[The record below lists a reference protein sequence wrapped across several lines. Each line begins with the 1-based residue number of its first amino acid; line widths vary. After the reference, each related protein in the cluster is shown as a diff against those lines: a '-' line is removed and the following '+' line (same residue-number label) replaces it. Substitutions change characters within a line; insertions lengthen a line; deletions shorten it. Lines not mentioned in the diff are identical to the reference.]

1 MIELPEGIDSV
12 FRYVV
17 ITAQRAEQ
25 LIQGAK
31 PRVESKHV
39 KPTLIAKDEVDAGL
53 VTWRILTPEE
63 VEARRLAVVEELK
76 AEMETSEAPG
86 ADVLP
91 TERQPEEES
100 RDDDLAR
107 LQKLFGMA
115 LAEEE
120 RRAAEQGEAASGEAE
135 EEDVEKVSLED
146 AATEEEADAG
156 DEADEE

>member
-12 FRYVV
+12 FRYIV
-17 ITAQRAEQ
+17 ITALRAEQ

-31 PRVESKHV
+31 PRIESRHV
-39 KPTLIAKDEVDAGL
+39 KPTLVAKDEVDAGL
-53 VTWRILTPEE
+53 VTWRVLTPEE

-76 AEMETSEAPG
+76 AEMEVSEGPVR
-86 ADVLP
+86 DVLP
-91 TERQPEEES
+91 TEPEEES
-100 RDDDLAR
+100 REEDLAR

-120 RRAAEQGEAASGEAE
+120 RRAAEQARAAGEAADEVE
-135 EEDVEKVSLED
+135 EVSLED
-146 AATEEEADAG
+146 AVAEEEGGSG